1 MYMFIQIFN
10 FVDVY
15 LDLENDKYSKMCK
28 NVIQGLN
35 ILKTDKNSK
44 NKNILSFSAHLYLL
58 LSSYNHL
65 LHL

>member
-35 ILKTDKNSK
+35 TLKTDKNSK

-58 LSSYNHL
+58 LSSDNHL